1 MVDTWLANQ
10 LFESISD
17 TTQVIIVGDQDQLP
31 SVGPGQVLADLLQI
45 DDLPKVSLT
54 KIFRQSE
61 DSTIVTLAS
70 QIRQGQLPTDFTEK
84 KADRSYFEANANHI
98 PQMVP
103 KIVSAAIK
111 SGIAAQDVQILA
123 PMYRGQA
130 GINNLN
136 TIMQDL
142 LNPKEK
148 ANQFAFNDIFFR
160 KNDKILHLVNDT
172 ELNVFNG
179 DIGIITD
186 LIPGKY
192 TESKHLHVLRW
203 Q

>member
-1 MVDTWLANQ
+1 M
-10 LFESISD
+10 
-17 TTQVIIVGDQDQLP
+17 GDQDQLP

-70 QIRQGQLPTDFTEK
+70 QMRQGQLPADFTEK

-111 SGIAAQDVQILA
+111 SGISAQDVQTLA
-123 PMYRGQA
+123 PCTEDRLVLT
-130 GINNLN
+130 NLN

-142 LNPKEK
+142 LNP
-148 ANQFAFNDIFFR
+148 QR
-160 KNDKILHLVNDT
+160 KGQSVCL
-172 ELNVFNG
+172 
-179 DIGIITD
+179 
-186 LIPGKY
+186 
-192 TESKHLHVLRW
+192 
-203 Q
+203 